1 MTLIETLKDFIIV
14 FGYYRP
20 RSDVGKSDFNR
31 RLDESEKIG
40 SDDNIYLTS
49 DFVWRMLLMI
59 IKG

>member
-40 SDDNIYLTS
+40 SDDNIHIFLPQILFGECYE
-49 DFVWRMLLMI
+49 
-59 IKG
+59 

>member
-40 SDDNIYLTS
+40 SDDNIYFQPQIL
-49 DFVWRMLLMI
+49 F
-59 IKG
+59 GECY